1 MKILVT
7 GAYGFIGTNFVHH
20 LLGLDPSAVKKV
32 VTLDKCTYAGNPA
45 NLASLR
51 ENGQLIEVTGGIGDY
66 ALVSRLL
73 HEHQIDAVVN
83 FAAES
88 HVDRSIDSPE
98 IFFQT
103 NVIDTLRLL
112 DACRHYHKALWGAAK
127 EAFRVLHVS
136 TDEVY
141 GSLKSEDDAFT
152 ETTAYAPNSPYAAS
166 KASSDFIV
174 RSYFHT
180 YGLPVL
186 TTNCSN
192 NYGPFQFPEKLIPLM
207 IIKALREEP
216 LTLYGDGKN
225 VRDWLH
231 VNDHCHA
238 LWTVLRR
245 GRIGETY
252 NVGGLCEKTNV
263 EVVDEICHVLQSLLK
278 PQRTRHF
285 HGLKA
290 FVQDRPGHD
299 RRYAVN
305 CIKIQTELDWH
316 PEYTFAAG
324 IRDTVRWYLHH
335 ASWWQQILGAKYA
348 GERLGVA
355 A

>member
-7 GAYGFIGTNFVHH
+7 GAYGFIGTNYVHH
-20 LLGLDPSAVKKV
+20 LLGSDLPAVKKV
-32 VTLDKCTYAGNPA
+32 VSLDSCTYAGNPD
-45 NLASLR
+45 NLAPFR
-51 ENGQLIEVTGGIGDY
+51 GNGQLVEVTGDMGDY

-98 IFFQT
+98 GFFQT
-103 NVIDTLRLL
+103 NVIGVVRLL
-112 DACRHYHKALWGAAK
+112 DACRHYHKALWGAK
-127 EAFRVLHVS
+127 KDNFRVLHVS

-141 GSLKSEDDAFT
+141 GSLQPSDPAFT

-166 KASSDFIV
+166 KASSDFVV

-216 LTLYGDGKN
+216 LTIYGDGKN

-231 VNDHCHA
+231 VSDHCRA
-238 LWTVLRR
+238 IWTVLRR
-245 GRIGETY
+245 GRVGETY
-252 NVGGLCEKTNV
+252 NIGGGCEKTNV
-263 EVVDEICHVLQSLLK
+263 EVVDAICGVLQTVLK
-278 PQRTRHF
+278 PRRIRHF
-285 HGLKA
+285 HGLKT

-299 RRYAVN
+299 RRYAVDSA
-305 CIKIQTELDWH
+305 KIEAELGWK
-316 PEYTFAAG
+316 PQYTFATG
-324 IRDTVRWYLHH
+324 IRETVLWYLHH
-335 ASWWQQILGAKYA
+335 APWWQQILGAKYT